1 MTNDEIFNRHKFSA
15 VAPELG
21 EWPEDLGLKYIEAEE
36 ADEIVTNL
44 IDRYRKD
51 LKGYSIVSL
60 FKKSFKAIA
69 QVTVQSELNKTLSK
83 HDSVIQLG
91 FEQWVELTKDAKYR
105 VILHCLEE
113 MQIDPET
120 GKFTKAKP
128 PVAQFPLVM
137 QVFGPATD
145 SELSYLA
152 AWEKFKLSNGGKDHP
167 TATVNLVSL
176 RDDSDLYDEV

>member
-1 MTNDEIFNRHKFSA
+1 MTNDEIFNRHNFSSDA
-15 VAPELG
+15 AELG

-36 ADEIVTNL
+36 ADEVVKNL
-44 IDRYRKD
+44 VDRYRRD
-51 LKGYSIVSL
+51 LKGYDIVCL
-60 FKKSFKAIA
+60 FKKSFKGIA
-69 QVTVQSELNKTLSK
+69 QVTVQSELNKKLSSR
-83 HDSVIQLG
+83 DAVIQIG

-105 VILHCLEE
+105 IILHCLEE

-137 QVFGPATD
+137 KVFGPATD

-152 AWEKFKLSNGGKDHP
+152 AWKQFQESNGGQDRP
-167 TATVNLVSL
+167 SARPVSE
-176 RDDSDLYDEV
+176 YDEV